1 MDFLIENQPYASMS
15 SEGLKSV
22 ARLNWRPKCFPCV
35 AYVYAVEESKRE
47 SDNPIEWRQDYINQK
62 LFGNMPDIHELPVN
76 ALIGKVVI
84 TGETDIPGLYNIRN
98 ARQFVAPFE
107 VPFDELPQW
116 EDYIKRLNSKVFVPC
131 VPSLRDEESLLAF
144 PLNDFAYALS
154 KYGDKIRIGL
164 VGSFAKLVLDENGI
178 LKPFTRFMVWNG
190 KEGMTYLVDAESG
203 VRYEMTEDGSD
214 LKRFPSLYSSEGY
227 TYRSWLVLSTGH
239 PLYD

>member
-22 ARLNWRPKCFPCV
+22 ARLNWRPKIFPCV

-62 LFGNMPDIHELPVN
+62 LFGNMPDIRELPVN

-107 VPFDELPQW
+107 VPFEELPQW
-116 EDYIKRLNSKVFVPC
+116 EDYIKLLNSKVFVPC
-131 VPSLRDEESLLAF
+131 VPSLRDDDSLLAF
-144 PLNDFAYALS
+144 PLNDFAYELS

-214 LKRFPSLYSSEGY
+214 LKRYPSLYSSDGY
-227 TYRSWLVLSTGH
+227 TYRSWLVLSTNH